1 MPSSTSEKAHLRFAL
16 SLHRAIAAGES
27 NACWSPYSVAS
38 ALGLVATA
46 GRGPTADEVAALLA
60 GAPVDVSGQ
69 AELLSAAARLSARA
83 SSRGSEEPVL
93 AVANTLWAWDQLTVK
108 QGFRARLETWP
119 GGGVASAPFVEEPEK
134 ARAAI
139 NADVAATTRG
149 LIPELLPSGAVR
161 ANTAACLV
169 NALYLKVAW
178 ATRFAEADT
187 TGAAFH
193 APSGTRTV
201 PTMRRTGKFGYAAAR
216 GWRIVTIPA
225 EGGVEAVV
233 LLPDDALPA
242 RESAVD
248 EAELAEL
255 LAAPTSAEV
264 ALSLPRIALD
274 LRADLREPL
283 AGLGVSTMF
292 GSEAD
297 FGPLT
302 DDERMAVSDVL
313 HQSVLR
319 VEEGGIEGAAATA
332 VTFRLTSMP
341 AGKPV
346 EVKVDRPFLLLVRDA
361 ETGALYFMARV
372 VEP

>member
-1 MPSSTSEKAHLRFAL
+1 MPSSTSERAHLRFAL
-16 SLHRAIAAGES
+16 SLQRAIAAGEG

-46 GRGPTADEVAALLA
+46 GRGPAADEVAALLTGA
-60 GAPVDVSGQ
+60 GTREGLKAQ
-69 AELLSAAARLSARA
+69 AELLSAAARLSGR
-83 SSRGSEEPVL
+83 SGSEEPVL

-108 QGFRARLETWP
+108 QGFRAELEAWP
-119 GGGVASAPFVEEPEK
+119 GGGVATAPFVEEPEK

-139 NADVAATTRG
+139 NADVAATTHD
-149 LIPELLPSGAVR
+149 LIPELLPRGTVR

-178 ATRFAEADT
+178 VKRFAEADT
-187 TGAAFH
+187 TDAAFH

-201 PTMRRTGKFGYAAAR
+201 RTMRHTGKLGYAATR
-216 GWRIVTIPA
+216 GWQVVTIPA

-233 LLPDDALPA
+233 LLPDGDLPA

-248 EAELAEL
+248 EELLAGL
-255 LAAPTSAEV
+255 LAAPEPAQV

-274 LRADLREPL
+274 VRADLREPL
-283 AGLGVSTMF
+283 IGLGVRTMF
-292 GSEAD
+292 GSDAD

-313 HQSVLR
+313 HQAVLR

-341 AGKPV
+341 VGKPV
-346 EVKVDRPFLLLVRDA
+346 EVKVDRPFLLLVREA
-361 ETGALYFMARV
+361 GTGALYFMARV